1 MGDRRELTTKMKLR
15 MELGGNE
22 EDGWAWL
29 QNVEKVLRRMVDGEV
44 HCGGEP
50 PARAQ
55 AQRLV
60 SSLSGLLRE
69 RLEQDF
75 GPEPVDGPRWEWA
88 PVVSSAA
95 LRVLRDSGGQPHLQ
109 GTVTKLLLLAAAG
122 AGLPFVCPGEA
133 AWLKLYFEP
142 LQDDGSM
149 TRARWL
155 ENGVSI
161 NRPFDSLKDRCPDH
175 VVRLDGYTSMEK
187 KGAARAYGLTR
198 SGQEAF
204 RSELVKLGLDEALL
218 ESMMASLQAGVRV
231 PEEYPEALMVDPDV
245 ELERQM
251 AKPSA
256 QSHNRAARRPRQVNA

>member
-1 MGDRRELTTKMKLR
+1 MTSTVALSVHLGD
-15 MELGGNE
+15 GE

-29 QNVEKVLRRMVDGEV
+29 QDVEEVLRRLRRGEV
-44 HCGGEP
+44 RCNEDRLP
-50 PARAQ
+50 RAE

-60 SSLSGLLRE
+60 SSVSALLRE

-75 GPEPVDGPRWEWA
+75 GPEPVDGPCWEWA

-95 LRVLRDSGGQPHLQ
+95 LRVLRGSGGQPHLQ
-109 GTVTKLLLLAAAG
+109 GTATKLLLLATAE

-142 LQDDGSM
+142 LQDEGSM

-175 VVRLDGYTSMEK
+175 VVRLDRYASSEK
-187 KGAARAYGLTR
+187 RGAARAYGLTR
-198 SGQEAF
+198 SGREAF

-218 ESMMASLQAGVRV
+218 ESMMTSLQAGVRV
-231 PEEYPEALMVDPDV
+231 SEEYPQALMVDPDA

-256 QSHNRAARRPRQVNA
+256 QSENRAARRSGQVSA